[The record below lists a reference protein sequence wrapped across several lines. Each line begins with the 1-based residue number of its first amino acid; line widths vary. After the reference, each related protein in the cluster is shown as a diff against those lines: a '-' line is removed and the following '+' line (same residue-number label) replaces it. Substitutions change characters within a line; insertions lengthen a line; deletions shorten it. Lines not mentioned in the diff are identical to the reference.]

1 MWSRLRWISA
11 RFRTPRTVGIKPT
24 AVYGSGTSPGY
35 DGQMQHS
42 STIAEDSSHEYAG
55 GKMLAA
61 RRDGIG
67 VVTFN
72 QPNKH
77 NAISVEMWGGL
88 AEILDEFAADDT
100 IRVVVLTGAG
110 GRAFVSGADIS
121 QFEQQRNNADAQR
134 AYDQQTSVGREKLTK
149 FPKPTIAMIRGY
161 CLGGGLAIAMQ
172 TDLRIASTDSHF
184 GIPAARLGIA
194 YGFEGLRNLVS
205 LVGPANARLIMY
217 TAERFRA
224 DEALRIGL
232 INRVVP
238 PEELEEHVMS
248 MAQTIATNAPLSV
261 AASRLTIGELI
272 KDPEERDMAA
282 VARAGVTCF
291 DSEDYREGRAAFLEK
306 RPPQFKGR

>member
-1 MWSRLRWISA
+1 M
-11 RFRTPRTVGIKPT
+11 VG
-24 AVYGSGTSPGY
+24 
-35 DGQMQHS
+35 MQHT
-42 STIAEDSSHEYAG
+42 STLAEESPREYAG

-61 RRDGIG
+61 RRGGIG

-77 NAISVEMWGGL
+77 NAISVDMWGGL
-88 AEILDEFAADDT
+88 GQILHEFGADDS

-134 AYDQQTSVGREKLTK
+134 AYDQQTSVGREKLSR
-149 FPKPTIAMIRGY
+149 FGKPTIAMIRGY

-172 TDLRIASTDSHF
+172 TDLRIAASGSQF

-205 LVGPANARLIMY
+205 LVGPANARMIMY
-217 TAERFRA
+217 TAERFGA

-232 INRVVP
+232 INRVVADD
-238 PEELEEHVMS
+238 ELEEHVFS
-248 MAQTIATNAPLSV
+248 LAQTIAGNAPLSV
-261 AASRLTIGELI
+261 AASRLTITELT
-272 KDPEERDMAA
+272 KDAAERDAAA
-282 VARAGVTCF
+282 VARAGVACF

-306 RPPQFKGR
+306 RKPQFKGR